1 MEWMNKKEEH
11 ILVCLSESPSNEKV
25 IRTAA
30 QMAEA
35 FHGSLTAIFVETSD
49 YETSTYEED
58 KRKLRANMCL
68 AEKLGAVIEIVHG
81 DDIPFQIAEFA
92 RLSAV
97 TKIIIGKSQTSRGKI
112 FKKMTLT
119 EQMLTNISNLDVYI
133 IPGASSS
140 AESFQRKKKWNKV
153 VFSLTDIL
161 KCIGILVAASCFGY
175 IFYELGFA
183 EANIITVYVL
193 AVLLI
198 SVVVVNRMYS
208 VMASIVS
215 VLVFNF
221 LFTEPRY
228 TLRAYDQGYPVTF
241 LIMFFAAFL
250 TGTLATK
257 LKNNAKQSAGAA
269 FRTKILS
276 DTNQMFQKA
285 KDKEEIMSVTAN
297 QLMKLLRKDIVIY
310 FVKNGELEAPIV
322 FPISE
327 EEETGCYKTKK
338 EQAVAAW
345 VFRNNK
351 HAGKTTGTMSD
362 ARCRYL
368 AIRINDTVYGV
379 VGIAMGEQNMDA
391 FENSIVLS
399 ILGECALALENQKN
413 AKEKEEAVILAKNE
427 QLRANLLRAISHDL
441 RTPLTSISGNASNL
455 LSNGVSFD
463 EGTKKRIYQ
472 DIYDDAMWLINL
484 VENLR
489 TPLTSISGNASNL
502 LSNGV
507 SFDEGTKKR
516 IYQDIYDDA
525 MWLINLVENLLA
537 VTRLEEGRLNLNLAA
552 ELVDEV
558 VKEALSHVNRL
569 KSEHMITVENE
580 EEFLL
585 AKMDARLIVQVIINI
600 VDNAIKYTPTGS
612 EIRIVTKKE
621 GKWAVISIA
630 DDGPGISDENKKH
643 VFDMFF
649 SGSKKIA
656 DSRRSL
662 GLGLALCK
670 SIVNSHGGEISVGD
684 RKPHGTIFTFTLPAE
699 EVQLHE

>member
-140 AESFQRKKKWNKV
+140 VESFQRKKKWNKV

-269 FRTKILS
+269 FRTKILF

-463 EGTKKRIYQ
+463 EG
-472 DIYDDAMWLINL
+472 M
-484 VENLR
+484 
-489 TPLTSISGNASNL
+489 
-502 LSNGV
+502 
-507 SFDEGTKKR
+507 KKR

-525 MWLINLVENLLA
+525 MWLINLVENLLS

>member
-1 MEWMNKKEEH
+1 MENFNKKEEH
-11 ILVCLSESPSNEKV
+11 ILVCLSESSSNEKV

-49 YETSTYEED
+49 YEAVTYEED
-58 KRKLRANMCL
+58 KKKLQTNMRL
-68 AEKLGAVIEIVHG
+68 AEKLGAVIEIIHG
-81 DDIPFQIAEFA
+81 DDVAFQIAEFA

-97 TKIIIGKSQTSRGKI
+97 TKIVIGRSPSSQWKFFR
-112 FKKMTLT
+112 KMTLT
-119 EQMLTNISNLDVYI
+119 EQLLTNVSNRDVYI
-133 IPGASSS
+133 IPESPSS
-140 AESFQRKKKWNKV
+140 AESFRRKKRRNKL

-175 IFYELGFA
+175 IFYKLGFA

-215 VLVFNF
+215 VFVFNF
-221 LFTEPRY
+221 LFTEPRF

-241 LIMFFAAFL
+241 LIMFIAAFL

-257 LKNNAKQSAGAA
+257 LKNNAQQSAGAA
-269 FRTKILS
+269 FRTKILF
-276 DTNQMFQKA
+276 DTNQMFQRA
-285 KDKEEIMSVTAN
+285 RDKEKIMSVTAN
-297 QLMKLLRKDIVIY
+297 QLMKLLQKDIVMY
-310 FVKNGELEAPIV
+310 FVKDGKLGEPIV
-322 FPISE
+322 FPIHE
-327 EEETGCYKTKK
+327 NADTACYTT
-338 EQAVAAW
+338 EREREVAEW
-345 VFRNNK
+345 VFQNNK
-351 HAGKTTGTMSD
+351 HAGKTTRTMPE

-368 AIRINDTVYGV
+368 AIRINDAVYGV
-379 VGIAMGEQNMDA
+379 VGIVMREQAMDV

-413 AKEKEEAVILAKNE
+413 AKEKEEAMILAKNE

-455 LSNGVSFD
+455 LSNGTSFD
-463 EGTKKRIYQ
+463 GETKQTIYQ
-472 DIYDDAMWLINL
+472 DIYDD
-484 VENLR
+484 
-489 TPLTSISGNASNL
+489 S
-502 LSNGV
+502 
-507 SFDEGTKKR
+507 
-516 IYQDIYDDA
+516 
-525 MWLINLVENLLA
+525 MWLINLVENLLS

-569 KSEHMITVENE
+569 KSEHTITVENK

-600 VDNAIKYTPTGS
+600 VDNAIKYTPKGS
-612 EIRIVTKKE
+612 HIEIEMKKE
-621 GKWAVISIA
+621 GSWAVISIA

-670 SIVNSHGGEISVGD
+670 SIVNSHGGEIRVED
-684 RKPHGTIFTFTLPAE
+684 REPHGTVFTFTLPVE

>member
-1 MEWMNKKEEH
+1 MESINKKEEH

-25 IRTAA
+25 IRTAS

-49 YETSTYEED
+49 YEARTYDED
-58 KRKLRANMCL
+58 KRKLQANMRL
-68 AEKLGAVIEIVHG
+68 AEKLGAVVETIHG

-97 TKIIIGKSQTSRGKI
+97 TKVVIGKSRPSHGRL
-112 FKKMTLT
+112 FRKMTLT
-119 EQMLTNISNLDVYI
+119 EQTLINLSNLDVYI
-133 IPGASSS
+133 IPESPSS
-140 AESFQRKKKWNKV
+140 AESFRRKKKRNTF
-153 VFSLTDIL
+153 VFSLMDIL

-241 LIMFFAAFL
+241 LIMFIAAFL

-269 FRTKILS
+269 FRTKILF

-297 QLMKLLRKDIVIY
+297 QLIKLLHRDIVIY
-310 FVKNGELEAPIV
+310 FVENGKLEEPIV
-322 FPISE
+322 FPVSE
-327 EEETGCYKTKK
+327 GVETACYKTEK
-338 EQAVAAW
+338 ERGVAAW

-351 HAGKTTGTMSD
+351 HAGKTTETMPD

-379 VGIAMGEQNMDA
+379 VGIALGEQIMDA

-455 LSNGVSFD
+455 LSNGVTFD
-463 EGTKKRIYQ
+463 EGTKKTIYQ
-472 DIYDDAMWLINL
+472 DIYDD
-484 VENLR
+484 
-489 TPLTSISGNASNL
+489 S
-502 LSNGV
+502 
-507 SFDEGTKKR
+507 
-516 IYQDIYDDA
+516 
-525 MWLINLVENLLA
+525 MWLINLVENLLS
-537 VTRLEEGRLNLNLAA
+537 VTRLEEGRLNLNMET

-558 VKEALSHVNRL
+558 VKEALIHVNRL
-569 KSEHMITVENE
+569 QSEHTITVENE

-600 VDNAIKYTPTGS
+600 VDNAVKYTPKGS
-612 EIRIVTKKE
+612 KIQIVTKKE
-621 GKWAVISIA
+621 GNHAVISIA

-670 SIVNSHGGEISVGD
+670 SIVNSHGGEITVRD
-684 RKPHGTIFTFTLPAE
+684 REPHGAIFTFTLPAE
-699 EVQLHE
+699 EVRLHE

>member
-1 MEWMNKKEEH
+1 MEISNKKEEH
-11 ILVCLSESPSNEKV
+11 ILVCLSDAASNEKV

-35 FHGSLTAIFVETSD
+35 FHANLTAIYVETSD
-49 YETSTYEED
+49 YDTTTYDEN
-58 KRKLRANMCL
+58 KKKLRANMRL
-68 AEKLGAVIEIVHG
+68 AEKLGAVIEIVYG
-81 DDIPFQIAEFA
+81 DDVAFQIAEFA
-92 RLSAV
+92 RLSVV
-97 TKIIIGKSQTSRGKI
+97 TKIVIGRSHSSYGK
-112 FKKMTLT
+112 FFRKMTLT
-119 EQMLTNISNLDVYI
+119 EQLLTNVSDLDVYI
-133 IPGASSS
+133 IPESASP
-140 AESFQRKKKWNKV
+140 AESFQRKKRKTKL
-153 VFSLTDIL
+153 VFSLLDIL

-175 IFYELGFA
+175 VFYELGFA

-198 SVVVVNRMYS
+198 SVVVVNRIYS
-208 VMASIVS
+208 VMAAIVS
-215 VLVFNF
+215 VLIFNF

-228 TLRAYDQGYPVTF
+228 TLQAYEQGYPVTF
-241 LIMFFAAFL
+241 VIMFIAAFL

-269 FRTKILS
+269 FRTKILF

-285 KDKEEIMSVTAN
+285 KDKEEIMSVAAN
-297 QLMKLLRKDIVIY
+297 QLIKLLRKDIVIY
-310 FVKNGELEAPIV
+310 FVKDGALEDPIV
-322 FPISE
+322 FPVDE
-327 EEETGCYKTKK
+327 EKDSSLYTTEK

-362 ARCRYL
+362 AKCRYL
-368 AIRINDTVYGV
+368 AIRINDIVYGV
-379 VGIAMGEQNMDA
+379 VGIAIGDQGMDA

-399 ILGECALALENQKN
+399 ILGECALALENKKN
-413 AKEKEEAVILAKNE
+413 AKEKEEAMILAKNE

-455 LSNGVSFD
+455 LSNGGSFD
-463 EGTKKRIYQ
+463 EETKKTIYQ
-472 DIYDDAMWLINL
+472 DIYDD
-484 VENLR
+484 
-489 TPLTSISGNASNL
+489 S
-502 LSNGV
+502 
-507 SFDEGTKKR
+507 
-516 IYQDIYDDA
+516 
-525 MWLINLVENLLA
+525 MWLINLVENLLS

-569 KSEHMITVENE
+569 KSEHVITVENR

-600 VDNAIKYTPTGS
+600 VDNAIKYTPKGS
-612 EIRIVTKKE
+612 KIEIEIKKE
-621 GKWAVISIA
+621 GNWAVISIA
-630 DDGPGISDENKKH
+630 DNGDGISDENKKH

-649 SGSKKIA
+649 CGANKIA

-670 SIVNSHGGEISVGD
+670 SIVNSHGGEITVED
-684 RKPHGTIFTFTLPAE
+684 HKPHGTIFTFTLPVE

>member
-1 MEWMNKKEEH
+1 MEVINKREEH

-35 FHGSLTAIFVETSD
+35 FHGSFTAIFVETSD
-49 YETSTYEED
+49 YETTTYEED
-58 KRKLRANMCL
+58 KRKLQANMRL

-97 TKIIIGKSQTSRGKI
+97 TKIVIGKSQPSRGKI
-112 FKKMTLT
+112 FRKMTLT
-119 EQMLTNISNLDVYI
+119 EQVLTNISNLDVYI
-133 IPGASSS
+133 IPEVTSS
-140 AESFQRKKKWNKV
+140 AESFRRKKKKSKL

-241 LIMFFAAFL
+241 LIMFIAAFL

-269 FRTKILS
+269 FRTKILF

-285 KDKEEIMSVTAN
+285 KDKEEIMSVMAN
-297 QLMKLLRKDIVIY
+297 QLIKLLRRDIVIY
-310 FVKNGELEAPIV
+310 FVKNGKLEEPIV
-322 FPISE
+322 FPVNE
-327 EEETGCYKTKK
+327 EAETACYRTEK
-338 EQAVAAW
+338 ERTVAAW

-368 AIRINDTVYGV
+368 AIRINDAVYGV
-379 VGIAMGEQNMDA
+379 VGIAMGEQIMDA

-463 EGTKKRIYQ
+463 GETKKTIYQ
-472 DIYDDAMWLINL
+472 DIYDD
-484 VENLR
+484 
-489 TPLTSISGNASNL
+489 S
-502 LSNGV
+502 
-507 SFDEGTKKR
+507 
-516 IYQDIYDDA
+516 
-525 MWLINLVENLLA
+525 MWLINLVENLLS
-537 VTRLEEGRLNLNLAA
+537 VTRLEEGRLNLNLAT

-569 KSEHMITVENE
+569 KSEHTIIVENE

-600 VDNAIKYTPTGS
+600 VDNAIKYTPKGS

-621 GKWAVISIA
+621 GKRAIISIA

-670 SIVNSHGGEISVGD
+670 SIVNSHGGEITVGD
-684 RKPHGTIFTFTLPAE
+684 REPHGTIFTFTLPAE

>member
-1 MEWMNKKEEH
+1 MENFSKKEEH

-49 YETSTYEED
+49 YETATHEED
-58 KRKLRANMCL
+58 KKKLQTNMRL
-68 AEKLGAVIEIVHG
+68 AEKLGAVVEIIHG
-81 DDIPFQIAEFA
+81 DDVAFQISEFA

-97 TKIIIGKSQTSRGKI
+97 TKIVIGRSPSPQWKFFR
-112 FKKMTLT
+112 KMTLT
-119 EQMLTNISNLDVYI
+119 EQLLTNASNRDVYI
-133 IPGASSS
+133 IPESPSA
-140 AESFQRKKKWNKV
+140 AESFRRKRKRNKL
-153 VFSLTDIL
+153 VFSLTDIF

-208 VMASIVS
+208 VMASIIS

-221 LFTEPRY
+221 LFTEPRF

-241 LIMFFAAFL
+241 LIMFIAAFL

-257 LKNNAKQSAGAA
+257 LKNNARQSAGAA
-269 FRTKILS
+269 FRTKILF
-276 DTNQMFQKA
+276 DTNQMFQQA

-297 QLMKLLRKDIVIY
+297 QLMKLLQKDIVIY
-310 FVKNGELEAPIV
+310 FVKNGMLGEPIV
-322 FPISE
+322 FPLHENSD
-327 EEETGCYKTKK
+327 TACYTT
-338 EQAVAAW
+338 EREREVAEW
-345 VFRNNK
+345 VFQNNK
-351 HAGKTTGTMSD
+351 HAGKTTGTMPE
-362 ARCRYL
+362 AKCRYL
-368 AIRINDTVYGV
+368 AIRINDAVYGV
-379 VGIAMGEQNMDA
+379 VGIVMGEQPMDA

-399 ILGECALALENQKN
+399 ILGECALALENEKN
-413 AKEKEEAVILAKNE
+413 AKEKEEAMILAKNE

-455 LSNGVSFD
+455 LSNGTSFD
-463 EGTKKRIYQ
+463 GETKQ
-472 DIYDDAMWLINL
+472 
-484 VENLR
+484 
-489 TPLTSISGNASNL
+489 T
-502 LSNGV
+502 
-507 SFDEGTKKR
+507 

-525 MWLINLVENLLA
+525 MWLINLVENLLS

-569 KSEHMITVENE
+569 KSEHTITVENK

-600 VDNAIKYTPTGS
+600 VDNAIKYTPKGS
-612 EIRIVTKKE
+612 HIEIEMKKE
-621 GKWAVISIA
+621 GNRAVISIA

-670 SIVNSHGGEISVGD
+670 SIVNSHGGEIAVRD
-684 RKPHGTIFTFTLPAE
+684 REPHGTVFTFTLPVE

>member
-484 VENLR
+484 VENL
-489 TPLTSISGNASNL
+489 
-502 LSNGV
+502 LS
-507 SFDEGTKKR
+507 
-516 IYQDIYDDA
+516 
-525 MWLINLVENLLA
+525 